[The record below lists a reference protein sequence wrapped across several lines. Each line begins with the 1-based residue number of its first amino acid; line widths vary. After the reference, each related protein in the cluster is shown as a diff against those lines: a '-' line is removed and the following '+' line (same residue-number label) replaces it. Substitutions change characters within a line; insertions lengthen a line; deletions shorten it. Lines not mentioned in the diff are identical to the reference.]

1 MPKNEK
7 VRLFRV
13 DVCWFPVL
21 DEERVRDVLNKGWTD
36 EEIGRAVRQMLNHVA
51 AAVFQTDLWL
61 NRWSHRGTPPG
72 TECLV
77 HMLASK
83 PWSGWRTS
91 ADGMWCSWRWSIR
104 TKHTWRCCYDRCRS
118 TDHMRELTVVPCLST
133 HCLSK
138 STHSQVEQICSDLWL
153 WLPSKQ
159 TNGCWGDM
167 FANWWRF
174 LFNIWM

>member
-61 NRWSHRGTPPG
+61 NR
-72 TECLV
+72 
-77 HMLASK
+77 
-83 PWSGWRTS
+83 
-91 ADGMWCSWRWSIR
+91 
-104 TKHTWRCCYDRCRS
+104 
-118 TDHMRELTVVPCLST
+118 
-133 HCLSK
+133 
-138 STHSQVEQICSDLWL
+138 
-153 WLPSKQ
+153 
-159 TNGCWGDM
+159 
-167 FANWWRF
+167 
-174 LFNIWM
+174 